1 MIQQRAFSVCNFI
14 TELSR
19 VDIATRADKL
29 DVLVYVTGFERLVF
43 SLLNLYMA
51 ESSMSSINS
60 CVERRAVE

>member
-19 VDIATRADKL
+19 VDIAIRADKL

-43 SLLNLYMA
+43 PLLNLYMA

-60 CVERRAVE
+60 CAESRAVE